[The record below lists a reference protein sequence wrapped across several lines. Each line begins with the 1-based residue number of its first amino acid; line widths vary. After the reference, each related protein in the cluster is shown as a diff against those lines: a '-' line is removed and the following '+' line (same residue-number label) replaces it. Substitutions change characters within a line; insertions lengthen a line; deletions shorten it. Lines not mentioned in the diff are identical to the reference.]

1 MIPRKR
7 KGGRR
12 SPLLRSSRGVR
23 KLLVSPSTVGSG
35 KDVVVGGASSGEPS
49 RRGREEEQGPDGS
62 GVPEGCYRGEVFLMG
77 L

>member
-1 MIPRKR
+1 M
-7 KGGRR
+7 
-12 SPLLRSSRGVR
+12 
-23 KLLVSPSTVGSG
+23 SPSTVGSG